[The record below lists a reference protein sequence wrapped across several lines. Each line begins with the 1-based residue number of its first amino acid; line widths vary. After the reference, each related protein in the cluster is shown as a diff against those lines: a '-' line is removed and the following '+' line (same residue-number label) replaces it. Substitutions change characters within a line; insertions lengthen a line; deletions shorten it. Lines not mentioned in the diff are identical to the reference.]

1 MNILGKSIV
10 MSVSVLIGTPAYSGI
25 DIPGGDLSYRLT
37 IVFNNIPCASRL
49 KTAWGFSCLIEG
61 FQHTILFDTGSD
73 GDILL
78 SNMKGLGID
87 PGAVSAI
94 VLSHIHADHCGGL
107 EKFLQRNHDVTIYL
121 PESFPAS
128 FMKGVQEYGAHVKRV
143 NKPARLFAQVHSTG
157 EMGEWIKEQSLVL
170 EIPKGL
176 VIITGCAH
184 PGIVRIAQK
193 VKGLHKKGI
202 YMVVGGFHLA
212 GTSSEQVREIIRKL
226 KGLGVEKVAP
236 SHCTGGVAIDL
247 FKKSWGKNFV
257 EGGCGA
263 VIPLNY

>member
-1 MNILGKSIV
+1 MDILGKSV
-10 MSVSVLIGTPAYSGI
+10 LMSLSVLIGTPAYSGA
-25 DIPGGDLSYRLT
+25 DVSESGPYYRLT
-37 IVFNNIPCASRL
+37 IVFNNIPYASRL

-78 SNMKGLGID
+78 SNMKGLGIN
-87 PGAVSAI
+87 PGSISIV

-107 EKFLQRNHDVTIYL
+107 ERFLQQNPEVTVYL

-143 NKPARLFAQVHSTG
+143 NKPAQLFAQVHSTG
-157 EMGEWIKEQSLVL
+157 EMGDWIKEQSLVL
-170 EIPKGL
+170 ETPKGL

-184 PGIVRIAQK
+184 PGVVQIVQK
-193 VKGLHKKGI
+193 VKTLHKKNI
-202 YMVVGGFHLA
+202 YMVVGGFHL
-212 GTSSEQVREIIRKL
+212 GGMSTELIREIVQEL

-236 SHCTGGVAIDL
+236 SHCTGGEAMGL
-247 FKKSWGKNFV
+247 FKKGWGKNFV

-263 VIPLNY
+263 VISLNH